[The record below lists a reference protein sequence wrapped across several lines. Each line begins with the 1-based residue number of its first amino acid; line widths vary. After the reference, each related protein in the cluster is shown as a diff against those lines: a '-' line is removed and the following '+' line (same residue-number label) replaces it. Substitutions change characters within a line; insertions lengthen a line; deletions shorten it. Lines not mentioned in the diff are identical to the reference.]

1 MHPMTINPTAGTFF
15 GLAFPN
21 PESEREVSDA
31 LRRVILGL
39 NGQKLFLN
47 DNMMTVGHSRGFL
60 DDPKFM
66 AAVEGAEPDRIE
78 QAIIWRTHVM
88 CWAARSALRRPGDF
102 VECGCYKG
110 YTSRVICDL
119 LDWKSVGRQFWMY
132 DLFLP
137 TGGAGEGAKLLE
149 HSEGLHQQVVGR
161 FADLDTVRVIKGR
174 VPDSFEQGVPDQIA
188 FLHIDMNNAHAEVEA
203 MKVLFDRVSPG
214 GIVVF
219 DDYGWDVYRD
229 QKDAH
234 DAFLAPL
241 GYQILE
247 LPTGQGLLIK

>member
-1 MHPMTINPTAGTFF
+1 MTINPVAGTFF
-15 GLAFPN
+15 GLAFPS
-21 PESEREVSDA
+21 PESAAEVSDA
-31 LRRVILGL
+31 LRRVVQGFS
-39 NGQKLFLN
+39 GQKLFMN
-47 DNMMTVGHSRGFL
+47 DNLFTVGHSRGFL
-60 DDPKFM
+60 EDPAFM

-110 YTSRVICDL
+110 YTTRVICDL
-119 LDWKSVGRQFWMY
+119 LDWKSVDRRFWLY

-137 TGGAGEGAKLLE
+137 TGAAGEGAKLLE
-149 HSEGLHQQVVGR
+149 HSDGLHQQVVDR
-161 FADLDTVRVIKGR
+161 FADLANVTVIQGR
-174 VPDSFEQGVPDQIA
+174 VPDSFAKGAPDQIA

-214 GIVVF
+214 GVVVF

-234 DAFLAPL
+234 DAWLAPL